1 MNKAL
6 LFILCLFGFIAG
18 VYAEE
23 ITVSFDINLSDSD
36 WSGPATESFWYTIG
50 LSSTTNNN
58 ILTRTLTFHDS
69 GDNVTYLFKSKSSGK
84 YINISHPSDDTFIVS
99 TNKITQITIDGQT
112 VQIIADEQDNVIK
125 LKDGKWINTRLENKP
140 ARAPIPPIA
149 IALILITIPIIAL
162 RKLN

>member
-23 ITVSFDINLSDSD
+23 ITVSFDI
-36 WSGPATESFWYTIG
+36 SGWYPI
-50 LSSTTNNN
+50 SSTFNSNYITSFSGSGSKV
-58 ILTRTLTFHDS
+58 TLTF
-69 GDNVTYLFKSKSSGK
+69 NSSGSGATASIK
-84 YINISHPSDDTFIVS
+84 SNNYGYYINISHPSDDTFIVS
-99 TNKITQITIDGQT
+99 TNKITQITINGQT
-112 VQIIADEQDNVIK
+112 VQIMADEQDNEIK
-125 LKDGKWINTRLENKP
+125 IENGTWVNTRLENSP

-149 IALILITIPIIAL
+149 IALILITMPIIAL